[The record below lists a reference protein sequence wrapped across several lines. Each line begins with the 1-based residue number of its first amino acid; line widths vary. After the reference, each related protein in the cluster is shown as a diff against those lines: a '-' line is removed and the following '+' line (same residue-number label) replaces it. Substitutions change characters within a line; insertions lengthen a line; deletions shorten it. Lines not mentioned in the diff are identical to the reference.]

1 MYFEPGLEKEHQPKF
16 TMVQFP
22 DAATYPKTMVVKLAH
37 TSLTLVTVSSSIRH
51 QKLALVAESLG
62 WQLFPLIIR

>member
-1 MYFEPGLEKEHQPKF
+1 
-16 TMVQFP
+16 MVQFP
-22 DAATYPKTMVVKLAH
+22 DAATYPKTMVVKLSH

-62 WQLFPLIIR
+62 WQLFLLISR